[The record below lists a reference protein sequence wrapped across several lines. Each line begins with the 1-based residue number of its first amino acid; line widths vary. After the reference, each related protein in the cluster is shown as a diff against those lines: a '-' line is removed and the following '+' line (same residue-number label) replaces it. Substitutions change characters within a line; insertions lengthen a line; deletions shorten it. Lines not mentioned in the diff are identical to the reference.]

1 MHIGV
6 LPPCVCVR
14 VSERLEQELQTVVNC
29 LWCWELNPGP
39 LGSRLNLLA
48 ISPAR
53 DDPFRF
59 SP

>member
-14 VSERLEQELQTVVNC
+14 VSECLEQELQMVVNC

-39 LGSRLNLLA
+39 LESRCSEPLSHLS
-48 ISPAR
+48 SPG
-53 DDPFRF
+53 
-59 SP
+59 